1 MKKKHFFKENIQ
13 LKSIEFKILIDHGK
27 IREFEGFHLLQAML
41 VGGRVEI
48 KTFYLNSDFEL
59 VKVTKYD
66 QYKLKLKANFQ
77 IKSHELDSYLAQDV
91 FIKLN
96 FFEKLKIDYAK
107 NEDVFHKMNLTQR
120 LLILILITIPGA
132 ILIALI
138 TNKCDRLKLNDNR
151 DKTQIEKH
159 IK

>member
-1 MKKKHFFKENIQ
+1 MKKKLFFRENIQ
-13 LKSIEFKILIDHGK
+13 LKPIEFKILIDHGK
-27 IREFEGFHLLQAML
+27 IREFEGFHLLKAML

-48 KTFYLNSDFEL
+48 KTFYLNSDFNL

-66 QYKLKLKANFQ
+66 QNKQKLKANFQ

-96 FFEKLKIDYAK
+96 YFEKFKIDYAK

-120 LLILILITIPGA
+120 LLTLILFTIPGA
-132 ILIALI
+132 ILITLI
-138 TNKCDRLKLNDNR
+138 TNKCDRFSLNSNR
-151 DKTQIEKH
+151 DKTLIERH